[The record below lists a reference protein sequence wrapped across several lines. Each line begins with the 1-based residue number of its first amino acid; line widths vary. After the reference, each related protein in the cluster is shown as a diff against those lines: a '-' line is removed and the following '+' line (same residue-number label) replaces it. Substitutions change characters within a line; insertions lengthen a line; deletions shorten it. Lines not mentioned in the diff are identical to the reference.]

1 MQSRPTP
8 LNGFTERA
16 TEPSAPGRSAASSR
30 EANYALGVL
39 SVIYVLNYAD
49 RSVFSLLLDSIKKDF
64 QVSDT
69 VMGLVGGFGFAIF
82 YSVLA
87 LPIARW
93 ADRFNRRFILTA
105 GLAVWSVMTCLNG
118 LALGAWQLALARLG
132 VGAGQACGIAPAHS
146 MISDMFPKEELP
158 RALSILTAG
167 SQIGIF
173 AGSLLAGVVSQ
184 YYGWRWAFIVAGLP
198 GIAVAVL
205 FRLTVKE
212 PVRGAMEGPRANTNL
227 FSVMQTLRFLM
238 GQTSFLYITAGGT
251 LMGITLYGFQLWSPT
266 FLHRVYHLDNAT
278 VGLLQGGVFALFGV
292 AGVLIGGFFA
302 ERLGK
307 RDIRWRLNVPAVAA
321 AASCPVSLLFLF
333 LHSLPGALI
342 CWALS
347 PVCTSAYLG
356 PTFAVYQTISM
367 VRMRAL
373 ASATFMFLGN
383 LLGLGLGSAVIGFVS
398 TQLSHRYGALSIRYS
413 MILPS
418 VLGLFAGILFWIGSR
433 YLAADTARASAPE
446 LAAGD

>member
-1 MQSRPTP
+1 METGPTP
-8 LNGFTERA
+8 MNGVTTPA
-16 TEPSAPGRSAASSR
+16 TAQSARASSSR
-30 EANYALGVL
+30 QANYALGVL

-49 RSVFSLLLDSIKKDF
+49 RSVFSLLLDSIKNDF
-64 QVSDT
+64 QVTDT
-69 VMGLVGGFGFAIF
+69 VMGLAGGFGFALF

-105 GLAVWSVMTCLNG
+105 GLAVWSGMTCLSG
-118 LALGAWQLALARLG
+118 LALGAWQLAAARLG
-132 VGAGQACGIAPAHS
+132 VGAGQACGIAPSHS
-146 MISDMFPKEELP
+146 MLSDMFPKEELP

-184 YYGWRWAFIVAGLP
+184 YYGWRWAFIIAGLP

-205 FRLTVKE
+205 FRLTVNE
-212 PVRGAMEGPRANTNL
+212 PARGAMEGPRANTNVY
-227 FSVMQTLRFLM
+227 SVLETLRFLFS
-238 GQTSFLYITAGGT
+238 QISFVYITIGGT
-251 LMGITLYGFQLWSPT
+251 LMGITLYGFQMWSPA
-266 FLHRVYHLDNAT
+266 FLHRVYHLNNAT
-278 VGLLQGGVFALFGV
+278 VGLLQGGIFALFGV

-302 ERLGK
+302 ERLGR

-321 AASCPVSLLFLF
+321 VASCPVSLLFLF
-333 LHSLPGALI
+333 LPSLSGALV

-347 PVCTSAYLG
+347 TVCISAYMG
-356 PTFAVYQTISM
+356 PIYAVYQTVSM

-373 ASATFMFLGN
+373 ASATFLFLGN
-383 LLGLGLGSAVIGFVS
+383 LLGLGVGSWLIGLAS
-398 TQLSHRYGALSIRYS
+398 TTLSRRYGDLSIRYS

-433 YLAADTARASAPE
+433 YLAADTERASGHG
-446 LAAGD
+446 LAVGD